1 MKTRDDQIQFIRLN
15 GPRIAACAWNGF
27 EKKGRGVVC
36 VLSDLENELQRTVP
50 FDFMPATDA
59 EKILKPW
66 EGSREKRMIEDY
78 DPKIEVVICFVR
90 KGKNDGTDFDSYR
103 LKTIPTPLQAAEQE

>member
-1 MKTRDDQIQFIRLN
+1 MKTRDEQIEFLRLN
-15 GPRIAACAWNGF
+15 GVRVASCAWGGF
-27 EKKGRGVVC
+27 EKKGRGMVC

-59 EKILKPW
+59 AKLFKHW
-66 EGSREKRMIEDY
+66 VGSREKGMVEIY

-90 KGKNDGTDFDSYR
+90 QGGGDKTDIDCYKI
-103 LKTIPTPLQAAEQE
+103 KTRPSPPDAAEQE